1 LGRRCF
7 ALRRPAIPLAAS
19 ACSTAAAA
27 RVTPPSGIRRVR
39 AFAASSGGAPAPAAG
54 FRYSNAMADA
64 GMVWNEETL
73 DALLAAPGKA
83 IPGTA
88 KSREVADAQDRAD
101 IIAYLKTLT
110 EP

>member
-1 LGRRCF
+1 
-7 ALRRPAIPLAAS
+7 
-19 ACSTAAAA
+19 
-27 RVTPPSGIRRVR
+27 
-39 AFAASSGGAPAPAAG
+39 
-54 FRYSNAMADA
+54 MADA

-88 KSREVADAQDRAD
+88 KSRGVANAEDRAD
-101 IIAYLKTLT
+101 IIAYLKRLT